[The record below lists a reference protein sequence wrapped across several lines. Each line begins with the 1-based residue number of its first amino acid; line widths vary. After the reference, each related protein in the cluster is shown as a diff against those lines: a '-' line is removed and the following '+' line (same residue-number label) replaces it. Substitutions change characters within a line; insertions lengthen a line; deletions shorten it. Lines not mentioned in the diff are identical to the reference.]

1 MYIRLTWKEAEERFN
16 NKYNF
21 IMAGENPYRSMKFYA
36 CDFWDKWGSFM
47 RVMEEV
53 SRLGGFVCWQDLE
66 EKEEEEDKVFGAM
79 VAGVYTGWNDKM
91 VLGKAKTAAEFRK
104 KVSHYGTL
112 VEFIEV

>member
-36 CDFWDKWGSFM
+36 RDFFGWRDFM

-66 EKEEEEDKVFGAM
+66 EKEEEKDKVFGAM
-79 VAGVYTGWNDKM
+79 VATGWNDKM

-104 KVSHYGTL
+104 KVSYYGAL